1 MQIMLTLSCTISN
14 IGKADI
20 LRSNVTN
27 TLKNHFVPK
36 SISPVNLLEQVF
48 RTVIIP
54 FKIYKSFNKF
64 INIQG
69 FISLIWTT

>member
-14 IGKADI
+14 VGKADI
-20 LRSNVTN
+20 LQDVTN
-27 TLKNHFVPK
+27 TLKKHFVPK
-36 SISPVNLLEQVF
+36 SISPANLLEQVF

-54 FKIYKSFNKF
+54 FKTYKSFYKS